1 VAVEVDIA
9 NVALLR
15 IGQLQTIAEL
25 DEPTPHAQAINA
37 VFAHLR
43 DAVLEAFAWPFA
55 MKRATLDVL
64 ASAEDDP
71 DDPLLRSGWGFTYQL
86 PADCIAPRYIYPGT
100 NTPGEGQEVPFVIEA
115 DETVGTAGRVL
126 LTNEGEAELIY
137 TAKITQPNRWS
148 PTFRDA
154 MAFRLASDLAMSVAK
169 RPELG
174 LRLYQL
180 YQAKLSEAAAQ
191 VSNQA
196 KEDSPPPDASFIRER
211 G

>member
-15 IGQLQTIAEL
+15 IGQLQTIASLTE
-25 DEPTPHAQAINA
+25 DTPHAQAINA
-37 VFAHLR
+37 IFSHLR
-43 DAVLEAFAWPFA
+43 DAVLEAYAWPFA
-55 MKRATLDVL
+55 TKRSKLGVL

-71 DDPLLRSGWGFTYQL
+71 DDPKLRTGWGFTYQL

-100 NTPGEGQEVPFVIEA
+100 NSPGEGQEVPFAIEA
-115 DETVGTAGRVL
+115 DDGPGLGGRVL
-126 LTNEGEAELIY
+126 LSNQDEAELVY
-137 TAKITQPNRWS
+137 TSVIIQPNRWS

-154 MAFRLASDLAMSVAK
+154 LSFRLASDLAMSVAK
-169 RPELG
+169 KPELG

-180 YQAKLSEAAAQ
+180 YQVKVAEAAAQ
-191 VSNQA
+191 VFNQA
-196 KEDSPPPDASFIRER
+196 KEDSPPPDASYIRSR